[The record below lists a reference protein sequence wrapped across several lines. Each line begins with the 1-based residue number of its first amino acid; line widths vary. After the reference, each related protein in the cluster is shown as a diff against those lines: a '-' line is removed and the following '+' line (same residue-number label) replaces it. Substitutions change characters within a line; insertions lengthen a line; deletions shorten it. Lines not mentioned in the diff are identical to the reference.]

1 MEIFHWSILLFFK
14 KTSSHIFS
22 NSFFLSGGSDPY
34 LLPAHVIFS
43 IDCFRQGLKL
53 QKLSLTLCTG
63 ELRPLTTKSS
73 SPRSQL
79 QKTGGMTMLHLRKQF
94 GYSSDLLCLSLPG
107 FLSIV
112 LFFYRWQTAPTAVVS
127 RAWDLTSSGCASSSW
142 ETASWASPPLLSG
155 SSSAG
160 WLNMYITFWTSFLI
174 ADKSIWMKVK

>member
-53 QKLSLTLCTG
+53 QQLSLTLCTG

-79 QKTGGMTMLHLRKQF
+79 QKTGGMTMLHLRKQLDIAAICF
-94 GYSSDLLCLSLPG
+94 AWAYPDFLALYCFFTDDKLRQPLWYPG
-107 FLSIV
+107 PGIWPAAAAPRRHGRQLRGQV
-112 LFFYRWQTAPTAVVS
+112 LHY
-127 RAWDLTSSGCASSSW
+127 
-142 ETASWASPPLLSG
+142 
-155 SSSAG
+155 
-160 WLNMYITFWTSFLI
+160 
-174 ADKSIWMKVK
+174 